1 MNTMQ
6 RAIRKHW
13 PKELS
18 SQRRELIRDGAA
30 TLELVLLLPLIV
42 LFGLASAD
50 FGRIAHAYLVVAN
63 AARTGAEYGSMHG
76 FTSFSAAS
84 WKSRVRQSVQTE
96 MHGLAGI
103 NAADLQIDI
112 PTPAADT
119 DGLYLVHVGVS
130 YPFRTIVSWPGL
142 SEMTLLH
149 HEVQMR
155 QIR

>member
-1 MNTMQ
+1 MNTMH
-6 RAIRKHW
+6 RETRKHR
-13 PKELS
+13 PKRICWRAHEP
-18 SQRRELIRDGAA
+18 IRDGTA

-63 AARTGAEYGSMHG
+63 AARTGAEYGSTHG

-84 WKSRVRQSVQTE
+84 WESRVRQAVQTE
-96 MHGLAGI
+96 MQGLGGF
-103 NAADLQIDI
+103 NAADLQIDV

-119 DGLYLVHVGVS
+119 DGLYLVHVAVS
-130 YPFRTIVSWPGL
+130 YPFRTIVNWPGL
-142 SEMTLLH
+142 SAMTMLH